1 MLASIVDSFVPE
13 RSLIDKIVGFLWLTL
28 RMIAGKL
35 DEIVAQTGMVSNEW
49 GTANEFLQMSFYL
62 KA

>member
-1 MLASIVDSFVPE
+1 MLASIVVSFVPE

-49 GTANEFLQMSFYL
+49 GTANEVLQMSFYL
-62 KA
+62 QA